1 MGLAS
6 SLRLRLR
13 AHLRHRHSESWDR
26 FSLYLTEGDRHL
38 RELEGFVIRIAMPKG
53 NRAKTKLGFSKD
65 LRAALRRQIWDKQ
78 KKELDSMFGQAVRR
92 SRKSRRKGG
101 GRSTKGQLEK
111 IVRERL
117 PIRMDYKG
125 KTYRGV
131 ALPDGTVRYAR
142 KIYTSLSS
150 AAGTIAKRRTN
161 WLVLV
166 EVPETVRRMGSD
178 EGAAAVTAEILRWL
192 VGRIGET
199 SN

>member
-1 MGLAS
+1 
-6 SLRLRLR
+6 
-13 AHLRHRHSESWDR
+13 
-26 FSLYLTEGDRHL
+26 
-38 RELEGFVIRIAMPKG
+38 MPKG